1 MAPDWYEPEKP
12 KKHKASTT
20 LTKDLE
26 RKKKKVAPAAVDEDD
41 MMGVTIPTG
50 R

>member
-12 KKHKASTT
+12 KKCKASTT

-26 RKKKKVAPAAVDEDD
+26 KKKKKAAPIAVDEDD
-41 MMGVTIPTG
+41 LMGTNIPIG